1 MGLNK
6 AIADAAWGS
15 LKQKV
20 KILSERAGVLVHE
33 AVPHFSSQECSE
45 CGYVSPTNRDRE
57 KFICQECGH
66 HEDADVDA
74 AKVILQR
81 GLDGLGIYLDAVPRV
96 PRKQVDI
103 LPTLRLGP
111 ACLGL

>member
-6 AIADAAWGS
+6 AIADSAWGS

-20 KILSERAGVLVHE
+20 KILPERAGVLVHE

-45 CGYVSPTNRDRE
+45 CGYVSPTNRAQE

-66 HEDADVDA
+66 HEDAEVDA
-74 AKVILQR
+74 AKVISIPV
-81 GLDGLGIYLDAVPRV
+81 GLE
-96 PRKQVDI
+96 
-103 LPTLRLGP
+103 
-111 ACLGL
+111 